1 MRREKAQAG
10 KRHTRRVCGYGC
22 TLVGRWRRLLTPWQP
37 GGACCTTR
45 TLRPHRHTP
54 SATRPPTGTRPQVPS
69 EGDPDVLLACVDCGA
84 AFSLFSRWRVE
95 CEHCH
100 NVCAR
105 PSPPPLNPNLP
116 CRHRHLPPPLQVFCH
131 DCLSLRHE
139 LFDGV
144 SAGSG
149 RTRRRVCS
157 YCFFQLCARHCKAR
171 AVRWLRCLS
180 PPSPGCNGQLSY
192 LSEFSVSPHGLLS
205 RSEARCCADLPI
217 RTLRRFLAR
226 KGIST
231 RGAAADQ
238 REGGGVLREGPPLHF
253 GRGCEQA
260 PSRRATS
267 CRASTAGCTQ
277 PRETPASLSRA
288 RVPTGGLCRTP
299 TRATG
304 SCVITGARPGG
315 FRVRGTARVCTGKR
329 RRRRDGLMYTS
340 VSRFMLH
347 RRTIKH
353 STPLRPVALWRS
365 PSRAPL
371 AAARRYS
378 SDLEP
383 RRLVPLQPLLRLSPL
398 LRSRTASGKAGAG
411 RGGGD
416 GEA

>member
-100 NVCAR
+100 NV
-105 PSPPPLNPNLP
+105 
-116 CRHRHLPPPLQVFCH
+116 FCH

-171 AVRWLRCLS
+171 
-180 PPSPGCNGQLSY
+180 
-192 LSEFSVSPHGLLS
+192 
-205 RSEARCCADLPI
+205 CCADLPI

-231 RGAAADQ
+231 RGAIEKGDLVQ
-238 REGGGVLREGPPLHF
+238 
-253 GRGCEQA
+253 
-260 PSRRATS
+260 
-267 CRASTAGCTQ
+267 
-277 PRETPASLSRA
+277 
-288 RVPTGGLCRTP
+288 
-299 TRATG
+299 
-304 SCVITGARPGG
+304 
-315 FRVRGTARVCTGKR
+315 
-329 RRRRDGLMYTS
+329 S
-340 VSRFMLH
+340 VYSW
-347 RRTIKH
+347 
-353 STPLRPVALWRS
+353 ALD
-365 PSRAPL
+365 L
-371 AAARRYS
+371 AAFESEELLASARGS
-378 SDLEP
+378 
-383 RRLVPLQPLLRLSPL
+383 
-398 LRSRTASGKAGAG
+398 
-411 RGGGD
+411 GGGD
-416 GEA
+416 EMV

>member
-10 KRHTRRVCGYGC
+10 KRHTRRVCGYGS

-144 SAGSG
+144 TAGSG

-171 AVRWLRCLS
+171 AVRWLGCLS
-180 PPSPGCNGQLSY
+180 PLSPGCNGQS
-192 LSEFSVSPHGLLS
+192 SRIS
-205 RSEARCCADLPI
+205 RSFLCHLTAFSPAP
-217 RTLRRFLAR
+217 RR
-226 KGIST
+226 
-231 RGAAADQ
+231 AAA
-238 REGGGVLREGPPLHF
+238 P
-253 GRGCEQA
+253 
-260 PSRRATS
+260 T
-267 CRASTAGCTQ
+267 CRSERCDAS
-277 PRETPASLSRA
+277 SRA
-288 RVPTGGLCRTP
+288 RASPPAAPPPTRERGGASSGRAHLFTSDAAVNRRHREGRPRAERLQLGAHSLARHLRPCPAHTSTGGLCRTP

-304 SCVITGARPGG
+304 LCDHRRSTWRLSSPRNCSRLHGEAAAATRWFDVYFRFRSSPQPHRNKLHTISITPRRSLAQPQP
-315 FRVRGTARVCTGKR
+315 CSPR
-329 RRRRDGLMYTS
+329 RRPPL
-340 VSRFMLH
+340 
-347 RRTIKH
+347 
-353 STPLRPVALWRS
+353 PLRS
-365 PSRAPL
+365 
-371 AAARRYS
+371 
-378 SDLEP
+378 
-383 RRLVPLQPLLRLSPL
+383 
-398 LRSRTASGKAGAG
+398 
-411 RGGGD
+411 
-416 GEA
+416 

>member
-10 KRHTRRVCGYGC
+10 KRHTRRVCGYGS

-100 NVCAR
+100 NV
-105 PSPPPLNPNLP
+105 
-116 CRHRHLPPPLQVFCH
+116 FCH

-171 AVRWLRCLS
+171 
-180 PPSPGCNGQLSY
+180 
-192 LSEFSVSPHGLLS
+192 
-205 RSEARCCADLPI
+205 CCADLPI

-231 RGAAADQ
+231 RGAIEKGDLVQSVYSWVHTASRDTCVPVP
-238 REGGGVLREGPPLHF
+238 RTCPPVACA
-253 GRGCEQA
+253 GR
-260 PSRRATS
+260 RR
-267 CRASTAGCTQ
+267 
-277 PRETPASLSRA
+277 
-288 RVPTGGLCRTP
+288 
-299 TRATG
+299 
-304 SCVITGARPGG
+304 ARPG
-315 FRVRGTARVCTGKR
+315 VV
-329 RRRRDGLMYTS
+329 
-340 VSRFMLH
+340 
-347 RRTIKH
+347 
-353 STPLRPVALWRS
+353 
-365 PSRAPL
+365 
-371 AAARRYS
+371 
-378 SDLEP
+378 
-383 RRLVPLQPLLRLSPL
+383 
-398 LRSRTASGKAGAG
+398 
-411 RGGGD
+411 
-416 GEA
+416 

>member
-10 KRHTRRVCGYGC
+10 KRHIRRVCGYGS

-238 REGGGVLREGPPLHF
+238 RERGGVLREGPPLHF

-288 RVPTGGLCRTP
+288 RVHRWLVQD
-299 TRATG
+299 AD
-304 SCVITGARPGG
+304 ARD
-315 FRVRGTARVCTGKR
+315 RVV
-329 RRRRDGLMYTS
+329 
-340 VSRFMLH
+340 
-347 RRTIKH
+347 
-353 STPLRPVALWRS
+353 
-365 PSRAPL
+365 
-371 AAARRYS
+371 
-378 SDLEP
+378 
-383 RRLVPLQPLLRLSPL
+383 
-398 LRSRTASGKAGAG
+398 
-411 RGGGD
+411 
-416 GEA
+416 